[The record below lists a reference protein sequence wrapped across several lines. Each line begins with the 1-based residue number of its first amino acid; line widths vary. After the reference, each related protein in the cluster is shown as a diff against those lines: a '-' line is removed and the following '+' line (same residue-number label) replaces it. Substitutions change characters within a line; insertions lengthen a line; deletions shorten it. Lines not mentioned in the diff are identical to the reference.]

1 MILTI
6 TQKIRYIISRLSWKY
21 LRKPLYISTI
31 PIRVKY
37 IRRKE
42 KIKVV
47 FAIADLG
54 AWKTENLYVKMLNH
68 QRFDVYLLL
77 LPSLE
82 DSSSYGQLKKYLETK
97 SYIYFTLKN
106 KETIQKVFS
115 PDIIFYQKPYG
126 NEIDI
131 KYFYIKN
138 LKSLFCFVNYAFHS
152 INDKWACNCTLH
164 NLAWQIYYE
173 NDLCWKELIPYKDN
187 KGKNSVV
194 TGLPFTD
201 QFIQFDY
208 QTNPWKKQS
217 IDKKRII
224 WAPHHSIPEFKG
236 MFSYSTFTKYYQFML
251 MLADKYANQIQIAFK
266 PHPLL
271 KNRLLTIWD
280 EKKIDA
286 YYHEWEIRENTQLE
300 QGDYVSLF
308 MNSDAMIHDCSSFTI
323 EYHYTQNPVLYL
335 EKDTHHQDN
344 LNTFA
349 KKAYELHYKGHC
361 EKDIEDFILR
371 VINNDDPLKDK
382 RIDYYNNFLIP
393 PNGKSACENII
404 DAILGNNPYN

>member
-1 MILTI
+1 MNMPLLNI
-6 TQKIRYIISRLSWKY
+6 IRNSISRLSWKY

-31 PIRVKY
+31 PMRVKH
-37 IRRKE
+37 IRKKE
-42 KIKVV
+42 RIKVL

-54 AWKTENLYVKMLNH
+54 TWKTENLYKEMLSH

-82 DSSSYGQLKKYLETK
+82 DPSSYDQLKKYLETK
-97 SYIYFTLKN
+97 SYIYYTLKD
-106 KETIQKVFS
+106 KETIQKRFS

-126 NEIDI
+126 REINI

-138 LKSLFCFVNYAFHS
+138 LRSLFCFVNYAFHS

-164 NLAWQIYYE
+164 NLAWQVYYE
-173 NDLCWKELIPYKDN
+173 NDLCWKELIPYNDI

-194 TGLPFTD
+194 TGLPITD
-201 QFIQFDY
+201 QFIKFNY
-208 QTNPWKKQS
+208 KTNPWKKQS
-217 IDKKRII
+217 LNKKRII
-224 WAPHHSIPEFKG
+224 WAPHHSIPEFNSWI
-236 MFSYSTFTKYYQFML
+236 SYSTFTNYYKFML
-251 MLADKYANQIQIAFK
+251 ILADKYADQIQIAFK

-280 EKKIDA
+280 EEKIDA

-300 QGDYVSLF
+300 LGEYISLF
-308 MNSDAMIHDCSSFTI
+308 MNSDALIHDCSSFTI
-323 EYHYTQNPVLYL
+323 EYHYTKNPVLYL
-335 EKDTHHQDN
+335 EKDIHHQDN
-344 LNTFA
+344 LNSFA
-349 KKAYELHYKGHC
+349 HKAYELHYKGHC
-361 EKDIEDFILR
+361 EKDIEQFILN
-371 VINNDDPLKDK
+371 VINNEDPLKEK
-382 RIDYYNNFLIP
+382 RIDYYNNFLMP